1 MKPRY
6 LGKRERPEGEHPRKQ
21 EAETSEGEKERPK
34 QEIKWA
40 WDEGG
45 GGGRKDRQMEK
56 WIQGEER
63 EPRREVER

>member
-6 LGKRERPEGEHPRKQ
+6 LGKRERPGGEDPRKQ

-34 QEIKWA
+34 QEIKWV

-45 GGGRKDRQMEK
+45 EADRWRNGYRGKRENPR
-56 WIQGEER
+56 ER
-63 EPRREVER
+63 